1 MSDEKFKILCIT
13 TAATIMVIAML
24 FAGCFEQYCKT
35 KICEKCKSQIV
46 SIEQK

>member
-1 MSDEKFKILCIT
+1 MSDEKFKILCIMV
-13 TAATIMVIAML
+13 TIIAVAMR

>member
-1 MSDEKFKILCIT
+1 MSDEKFKVLCIT
-13 TAATIMVIAML
+13 SAVTIITVSMR